1 MATEVLSCPLC
12 AEFHAPTIQLL
23 IPHIR
28 LVHSNQPGFC
38 VTCGLDGCQRTF
50 RNMKTFTNH
59 MYQFHMISRTVAIP
73 HQLPSSMDR
82 EGESESL
89 DEDGYE
95 SPEEN
100 ALLEPPS
107 TSESDL
113 LPNTLEKELQSYAAT
128 WILKTREVYKLTQ
141 SAVNNIIQDVTALAQ
156 FLQDKARI
164 AVEEALKNAGVASSQ
179 IPDLQ
184 TVFNPEG
191 PFGRPFRGLE
201 STYQQTKYCREHFG
215 LVVSQYDKP
224 LIFTAFQWY

>member
-1 MATEVLSCPLC
+1 MATEILSCPLC
-12 AEFHAPTIQLL
+12 VEFHAPTIQLL

-59 MYQFHMISRTVAIP
+59 MYQFHMISRAVAIP
-73 HQLPSSMDR
+73 HQVPSSMER
-82 EGESESL
+82 EGESKSL

-95 SPEEN
+95 SPEDN
-100 ALLEPPS
+100 AVLESPS
-107 TSESDL
+107 TRDSD
-113 LPNTLEKELQSYAAT
+113 LPNTFEKELQSYAAT

-156 FLQDKARI
+156 FLQDKARS
-164 AVEEALKNAGVASSQ
+164 AVEEVLSNAGVASSQ

-184 TVFNPEG
+184 TVFNPDG

-201 STYQQTKYCREHFG
+201 STYQQTKYYREHFG
-215 LVVSQYDKP
+215 LVVSHFDGVI
-224 LIFTAFQWY
+224 LF